1 MSFII
6 AIDGPAGSG
15 KSTIARAL
23 GERLGITRVDTG
35 AIYRALTLAA
45 LRAGGVEEAEALMP
59 ALSLSFSSSGAVH
72 LGAEDVSEAIR
83 QPEISA
89 RVSEVAA
96 RPAVRAGLLGLQR
109 RLALADPVGAVMEGR
124 DIGTVV
130 FPDAPL
136 KVFLTASEAERAR
149 RRAIDLRAAGAQV
162 QEAEVQEALR
172 VRDEKDSSR
181 AVAPLAA
188 AADAVELDST
198 GLSREQVVDRIAALA
213 EERGFSLS

>member
-181 AVAPLAA
+181 AVAPLVA

>member
-149 RRAIDLRAAGAQV
+149 RRAIDLRAAGEQV